1 MNGNGVAFRD
11 ELERTA
17 QRWPAAAAAKVD
29 AFVKRSVAD
38 AAALQSRRVLAA
50 AHAEL
55 CNRALRRFLELVF
68 DQTPGG
74 RLANIGDGG
83 RILIPTP
90 WSRRQHAAYGLTDHG
105 GRVLRVLFLGE
116 LNNTAS
122 WAQPLYLER
131 GQWCVNLRKYGD
143 LAAALAWLDRH
154 QVTADT
160 WLAVND
166 AMPRRGRA

>member
-1 MNGNGVAFRD
+1 MNGNGIALRD
-11 ELERTA
+11 ELERTVV
-17 QRWPAAAAAKVD
+17 RWPVAAAAKVD

-38 AAALQSRRVLAA
+38 AAGVQSRRVLAA
-50 AHAEL
+50 AQAEL
-55 CNRALRRFLELVF
+55 CNRALRRFFELVF

-74 RLANIGDGG
+74 RFANVAEDG
-83 RILIPTP
+83 RVIIPTP
-90 WSRRQHAAYGLTDHG
+90 WSRRQYAAYGLTDHG
-105 GRVLRVLFLGE
+105 GRVLRRVFLLE
-116 LNNTAS
+116 LSNTAPFLH
-122 WAQPLYLER
+122 PLLLSR